1 MINAIQSNTYPLL
14 DTSSTQY
21 KHLIQLCRKQLAATG
36 CCVLPN
42 FLTAAATKQI
52 VRESSEILDKA
63 YHNVVTGSAYLTPE
77 DISLPEDHPKRMKE
91 TTSLGAIAYDQI
103 PKNHLLRQIYEWD
116 PLMLFIA
123 DALNK
128 PQVYRYADPMG
139 ALNISVMKPKDYLR
153 WHFDQTDFVV
163 SIPLQHSEAGGD
175 FECVSRIR
183 SEENENFPA
192 VKELLMG
199 SRQGVVTV
207 RQDPGDLVFFE
218 GRYSIH
224 RVTPILGE
232 SDRLMALLGY
242 DSNPGVNSSDH
253 LRKMRYGRTLPYEQ

>member
-1 MINAIQSNTYPLL
+1 LISHIQTNLYPLL
-14 DTSSTQY
+14 ETSNSKYQE
-21 KHLIQLCRKQLAATG
+21 LIQSCREQLAATG

-42 FLTAAATKQI
+42 FLTQKATEQI
-52 VRESSEILDKA
+52 VSETNRILNSA
-63 YHNVVTGSAYLTPE
+63 FHNTVVGSAYLFPE
-77 DISLPEDHPKRMKE
+77 DLSLPEDHPQRMKE

-116 PLMLFIA
+116 PLMNFIA
-123 DALNK
+123 EALNK

-139 ALNISVMKPKDYLR
+139 ALNISVMKQKDYLR

-163 SIPLQHSEAGGD
+163 SIPLQQSELGGE

-183 SEENENFPA
+183 SDANENFSL
-192 VKELLMG
+192 VKEILMG

-207 RQDPGDLVFFE
+207 KQEPGDLVFFE

-224 RVTPILGE
+224 RVTSIEGQR
-232 SDRLMALLGY
+232 DRLMALLGY
-242 DSNPGVNSSDH
+242 DSNPGVNSTDH
-253 LRKMRYGRTLPYEQ
+253 LRKMRYGRTVPYEQ